1 MKISG
6 KFILKVAGTLTVI
19 ALVVAALLGVV
30 NNVTKDK
37 IAEQDAENTRI
48 AMSAVAPEGSE
59 FGDKMDISDAVAAA
73 ASAQGGK
80 IVEMYPMTN
89 GGADAGYVVQV
100 SASGYHAGMGLF
112 QDQTSSLSEIKR
124 LAALVTDPS
133 RRGEIGSDQWPL
145 AMIAYGRVTCNESGR
160 EEEGVI
166 IYNMFHSRC
175 APDARRKCA
184 LQLAAFIRQRKGD
197 GWRALLPFAMAD
209 EAPDIRRQSAFLIY
223 TLAAPQPEE
232 RFPGIAGLANVI
244 CASPCPGQA
253 SMAPA
258 LDALMSLGDM
268 RFAPYLSF
276 ISKNLPPGR
285 LADLLAETE
294 AIPTDLGCGWLLDI
308 LDEHPELSSTIAA
321 VLAGMPS
328 RAGEVLD
335 VVVPVP
341 SWQFT
346 NSAVQPLHSWSI
358 PEYRLRMEERL
369 SRYLAPEERE
379 AVDRAWS

>member
-1 MKISG
+1 
-6 KFILKVAGTLTVI
+6 
-19 ALVVAALLGVV
+19 
-30 NNVTKDK
+30 
-37 IAEQDAENTRI
+37 
-48 AMSAVAPEGSE
+48 
-59 FGDKMDISDAVAAA
+59 
-73 ASAQGGK
+73 
-80 IVEMYPMTN
+80 
-89 GGADAGYVVQV
+89 
-100 SASGYHAGMGLF
+100 MGLF

-145 AMIAYGRVTCNESGR
+145 AMIAYGLVTCNETGR

-166 IYNMFHSRC
+166 IYNMFQSRC

-379 AVDRAWS
+379 AVDRAWSRVFRCIPTRCIFQKAVSQKCGTALLIRKIQAKGSSTNRQNAI

>member
-1 MKISG
+1 
-6 KFILKVAGTLTVI
+6 
-19 ALVVAALLGVV
+19 
-30 NNVTKDK
+30 
-37 IAEQDAENTRI
+37 
-48 AMSAVAPEGSE
+48 
-59 FGDKMDISDAVAAA
+59 
-73 ASAQGGK
+73 
-80 IVEMYPMTN
+80 
-89 GGADAGYVVQV
+89 
-100 SASGYHAGMGLF
+100 MGLF

-145 AMIAYGRVTCNESGR
+145 AMIAYGLVTCNETGR
-160 EEEGVI
+160 EEEGVT
-166 IYNMFHSRC
+166 IYNMFQSRC

-244 CASPCPGQA
+244 CASPCSGQA

-341 SWQFT
+341 S
-346 NSAVQPLHSWSI
+346 
-358 PEYRLRMEERL
+358 
-369 SRYLAPEERE
+369 
-379 AVDRAWS
+379 

>member
-1 MKISG
+1 
-6 KFILKVAGTLTVI
+6 
-19 ALVVAALLGVV
+19 
-30 NNVTKDK
+30 
-37 IAEQDAENTRI
+37 
-48 AMSAVAPEGSE
+48 
-59 FGDKMDISDAVAAA
+59 
-73 ASAQGGK
+73 
-80 IVEMYPMTN
+80 
-89 GGADAGYVVQV
+89 
-100 SASGYHAGMGLF
+100 MGLF

-145 AMIAYGRVTCNESGR
+145 AMIAYGLVTCNETGR
-160 EEEGVI
+160 EEEGVT
-166 IYNMFHSRC
+166 IYNMFQSRC

-341 SWQFT
+341 SI
-346 NSAVQPLHSWSI
+346 PLSSRSI
-358 PEYRLRMEERL
+358 PGVFPNTGCAWENGSPDILPRKRGKPWTGHGAESSGVSQPAAFFKKPSPKNAERL
-369 SRYLAPEERE
+369 F
-379 AVDRAWS
+379 

>member
-1 MKISG
+1 
-6 KFILKVAGTLTVI
+6 
-19 ALVVAALLGVV
+19 
-30 NNVTKDK
+30 
-37 IAEQDAENTRI
+37 
-48 AMSAVAPEGSE
+48 
-59 FGDKMDISDAVAAA
+59 
-73 ASAQGGK
+73 
-80 IVEMYPMTN
+80 
-89 GGADAGYVVQV
+89 
-100 SASGYHAGMGLF
+100 
-112 QDQTSSLSEIKR
+112 
-124 LAALVTDPS
+124 
-133 RRGEIGSDQWPL
+133 
-145 AMIAYGRVTCNESGR
+145 
-160 EEEGVI
+160 
-166 IYNMFHSRC
+166 
-175 APDARRKCA
+175 
-184 LQLAAFIRQRKGD
+184 
-197 GWRALLPFAMAD
+197 
-209 EAPDIRRQSAFLIY
+209 
-223 TLAAPQPEE
+223 
-232 RFPGIAGLANVI
+232 
-244 CASPCPGQA
+244 
-253 SMAPA
+253 MAPA

-308 LDEHPELSSTIAA
+308 LDEHPELTSTIAA